1 MSLIQLLMPS
11 HVQLILVSNATFH
24 ISIIVDPTYL
34 FISLRFD
41 KQHWS
46 LAADKENQKRYL
58 GEM

>member
-1 MSLIQLLMPS
+1 MPS
-11 HVQLILVSNATFH
+11 HVQLILVSNATLH
-24 ISIIVDPTYL
+24 ISSIVDPTYV

-46 LAADKENQKRYL
+46 LAADNENQKRYL